1 VNVQYVATFNDVPEM
16 SSQMI
21 QTELAEAMNLTSNG
35 TFLGNSYLQSSDNTN
50 LTQVANELTVQ
61 GSNFGIFLP

>member
-35 TFLGNSYLQSSDNTN
+35 TFLGNSDLQISDNTN

>member
-1 VNVQYVATFNDVPEM
+1 MQYVATFNDVPEM

-35 TFLGNSYLQSSDNTN
+35 TFLGNSDLQISDNTN